1 MSQNDTSPLA
11 PGYRLDRYE
20 LLGPLAEGG
29 MASVWIAR
37 QRGKHGFEK
46 LVAIKTILPQYASD
60 DRFRQMFLDEA
71 RIASRIEH
79 FNVARIIDLGEEHEV
94 LYLVM
99 EYVDGDSLSKLRRA
113 CTKAGV
119 HIPPGVLLRILA
131 DACSGLHEAHELK
144 DENGQLLD
152 IVHRDI
158 SPHNILISTKGVAK
172 VIDFG
177 IAKARDRMAG
187 ETNAGVLKGKI
198 QYMAPEQALGRK
210 VDRRADLWAVGATLY
225 HLLTGK
231 PPFDADNTLG
241 TLHLLTSGRPPLPL
255 PPNVPPAVAA
265 IVRKA
270 LTSAV
275 DARFHSAAQMRDA
288 MEAAMIDAKIATS
301 GTDVAAFLN
310 AQLSERTVKRRQVV
324 DIALAAA
331 AERERIVEVLKPAI
345 ERTGSGLTSAPPPAN
360 ERTIAEAPAALRSSA
375 GADVTSSSFRNP
387 SHPCRDRRV
396 RGGRAPAPVAHRTR
410 RGARGSRGRG
420 GRGRRVRHAAPARRC
435 SCERAFAHDVEP
447 GSDPRRGSSRSSRP
461 RRRRLPRPLRRRAF
475 RRSRSATC
483 PKQRRPPRLR
493 PLSGPGS
500 LPGPAARRRPRIR
513 RRRRSTT
520 GSRRCARCLF
530 HFESAEAPAPRPTGP
545 RRQRPRARR
554 RSRMA
559 SRPRSLFPR
568 HGRPRAPPRWPARRR
583 RR

>member
-1 MSQNDTSPLA
+1 VSHNDTSPLA

-46 LVAIKTILPQYASD
+46 LVAIKTILPQYAAD

-79 FNVARIIDLGEEHEV
+79 FNVARIIDLGEEHDV

-113 CTKAGV
+113 SSKTGGSL
-119 HIPPGVLLRILA
+119 PPGVLLRILA

-144 DENGQLLD
+144 GEDGQLLD

-158 SPHNILISTKGVAK
+158 SPHNILVSTKGVAK

-231 PPFDADNTLG
+231 PPYDADNTLG

-255 PPNVPPAVAA
+255 PPSVPPAVAA
-265 IVRKA
+265 IARKA
-270 LTSAV
+270 LTGAPE
-275 DARFHSAAQMRDA
+275 ARFQTAAQMRDA
-288 MEAAMIDAKIATS
+288 MEAAMIDAKVPAT
-301 GTDVAAFLN
+301 TADVGAFLSQ
-310 AQLSERTVKRRQVV
+310 QLSDRTAKRRQII

-331 AERERIVEVLKPAI
+331 AERQRIEDVLRPQI
-345 ERTGSGLTSAPPPAN
+345 ERTGSGLTNPSPSSG
-360 ERTIAEAPAALRSSA
+360 RTIAEAPAALRASGTP
-375 GADVTSSSFRNP
+375 GAPASSSPNP
-387 SHPCRDRRV
+387 SLPGTPAGTASEVIDLP
-396 RGGRAPAPVAHRTR
+396 RAPRTGLVAALVAIGLAAAAGVAFVTLRQPSASAHT
-410 RGARGSRGRG
+410 SPPLPS
-420 GRGRRVRHAAPARRC
+420 VPAAPAT
-435 SCERAFAHDVEP
+435 SSAPPSSTSTTDPAPSSSIPTFSLSDLPRAAP
-447 GSDPRRGSSRSSRP
+447 STTTAPPSRP
-461 RRRRLPRPLRRRAF
+461 TWQPA
-475 RRSRSATC
+475 
-483 PKQRRPPRLR
+483 RPP
-493 PLSGPGS
+493 
-500 LPGPAARRRPRIR
+500 AAPP
-513 RRRRSTT
+513 TP
-520 GSRRCARCLF
+520 
-530 HFESAEAPAPRPTGP
+530 APAKKTKVDDG
-545 RRQRPRARR
+545 
-554 RSRMA
+554 
-559 SRPRSLFPR
+559 F
-568 HGRPRAPPRWPARRR
+568 
-583 RR
+583 